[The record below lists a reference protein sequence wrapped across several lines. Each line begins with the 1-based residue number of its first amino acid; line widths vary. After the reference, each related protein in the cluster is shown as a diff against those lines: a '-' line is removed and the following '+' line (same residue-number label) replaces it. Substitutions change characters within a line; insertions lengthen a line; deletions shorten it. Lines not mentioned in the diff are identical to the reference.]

1 MRPHVP
7 RASVMVHQEQYL
19 LIKATTRYLGRQN
32 ANIKPNE
39 DLNSDAGKGISKNTF
54 HLISSTLLLHLFVI
68 VVRNASLSQN
78 WVKMQ
83 ICCFKVDRGGKM
95 YSRDGTENTRR
106 CWGKDRWTP
115 SCLQFNKTGFDQKRK
130 YVVNYVEWSS
140 WIQFHR
146 CNTTKTPDQMICWI
160 GMLPFTA
167 TVIEKFPNCIKI
179 AKLSQK
185 CAKH

>member
-1 MRPHVP
+1 MPALNRMKTWT
-7 RASVMVHQEQYL
+7 VMQEKVFRRIL
-19 LIKATTRYLGRQN
+19 F
-32 ANIKPNE
+32 
-39 DLNSDAGKGISKNTF
+39 ISF
-54 HLISSTLLLHLFVI
+54 RRRCCFICLSSSFEMHP
-68 VVRNASLSQN
+68 

-106 CWGKDRWTP
+106 CWRKDRWTP
-115 SCLQFNKTGFDQKRK
+115 SCLQFNNTIFDQKRK

>member
-1 MRPHVP
+1 MMRPHVP

-78 WVKMQ
+78 A
-83 ICCFKVDRGGKM
+83 
-95 YSRDGTENTRR
+95 NLL
-106 CWGKDRWTP
+106 
-115 SCLQFNKTGFDQKRK
+115 LQ
-130 YVVNYVEWSS
+130 S
-140 WIQFHR
+140 
-146 CNTTKTPDQMICWI
+146 
-160 GMLPFTA
+160 
-167 TVIEKFPNCIKI
+167 
-179 AKLSQK
+179 
-185 CAKH
+185 